1 MLSRFLIGKESSI
14 GRNSFIYNTAS
25 GLLNAAQSVLILMII
40 SRVLGDYDAGVFTIA
55 WAVGNLYLNVGK
67 YGMREM
73 QATDVTHKYSFK
85 TYLNSRIISTAV
97 MMAVS
102 IGYVLYS
109 AVTIGYETSKTI
121 IIILICF
128 LKAVDSIEDVYQ
140 GQQQLNGRLDV
151 AGKCYTVRLIV
162 TILSYV
168 ITLFVC
174 KDLLIATAI
183 SLGIS
188 CVAAAYLLFL
198 TAPVAKGKDS
208 KEKDK
213 GVMSLFVD
221 CFRLFLAT
229 FLAFYMINAPKFSID
244 ALMSSEAQADYG
256 YISMPVFLIGLVG
269 QFIYMPIIK
278 GMADNFTKGDKKAV
292 VKEIIKQTL
301 YLVVLT
307 ILIMAGTYLLGI
319 PLLSIFFKKDLTE
332 YKTCLLILMAG
343 GSLLAYSN
351 FARTVLTL
359 MRKQWWVISAYAVG
373 SVFEFCL
380 AGQFIAKDGI
390 FGGCMIYFYSML
402 VLTVIIT
409 AGMLICT
416 VKMKAQPVEKKEEE
430 A

>member
-1 MLSRFLIGKESSI
+1 MLKKYLYGNETKI

-55 WAVGNLYLNVGK
+55 WAVGNLYLNIGK

-151 AGKCYTVRLIV
+151 AGKCYSVRLTV
-162 TILSYV
+162 TILAYV

-174 KDLLIATAI
+174 RDLLIATAI

-198 TAPVAKGKDS
+198 TAPVAKGKDG
-208 KEKDK
+208 KAKDK
-213 GVMSLFVD
+213 GVTALFVD

-278 GMADNFTKGDKKAV
+278 GMADNYTKGDKKAV
-292 VKEIIKQTL
+292 VKEIIKQTV

-319 PLLSIFFKKDLTE
+319 PLLSLFFKKDLSM
-332 YKTCLLILMAG
+332 YKTGLLVLMAG

-359 MRKQWWVISAYAVG
+359 MRKQWWVISAYALG

-416 VKMKAQPVEKKEEE
+416 VKMKGKPEEKWEE
-430 A
+430 